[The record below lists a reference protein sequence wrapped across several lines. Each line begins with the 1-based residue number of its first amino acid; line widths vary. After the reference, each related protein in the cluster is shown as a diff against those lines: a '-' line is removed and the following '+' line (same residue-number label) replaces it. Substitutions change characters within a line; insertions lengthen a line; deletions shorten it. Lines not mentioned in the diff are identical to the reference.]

1 MEDINKR
8 IKELRISLGMSQEE
22 FGRILNISKSGVC
35 DLESGRR
42 KVQEA
47 HIIMIKNYNDK
58 SVNETWLRT
67 GEGEMF
73 KELSFDNILSEISFG
88 EDEFIK
94 DFIEVYFSLDPSSK
108 KALKEIMYKMSEK
121 AQKRKGN

>member
-8 IKELRISLGMSQEE
+8 IRELRTSLGMSQEE
-22 FGRILNISKSGVC
+22 FGKILKISKSGVC

-47 HIIMIKNYNDK
+47 HIIMLKNWNEK
-58 SVNETWLRT
+58 SINEHWIRT
-67 GEGEMF
+67 GEGEIF
-73 KELSFDNILSEISFG
+73 KELSFDSILSEISFG

-94 DFIEVYFSLDPSSK
+94 DFIEVYFGLDSSSK